1 MLDTYRRILDVP
13 GTLAF
18 SAAGLVARLPISM
31 VGLGIVLLVER
42 ASGSYGLAGA
52 VSAIYVAAGAV
63 CTILQGRLLDR
74 LGQARVLVPVVGVFT
89 VALVLLVVSV
99 QADWPAASTYVFAAL
114 GGATLPA
121 AGSCVRARWSHAL
134 TGRPADLQT
143 AFALEA
149 VVDESVFIVGP
160 ILVTVLAT
168 AIHPVVGLATALV
181 AGLAGTVFLAAQRRT
196 EPPVHDR
203 DRSSRRGSLPWRT
216 LAPLSV
222 VTLALGALF
231 GAAEVVTVAFSEE
244 QGSQA
249 YAGPLLAL
257 WALGSLMAGLIT
269 GAVHW
274 RNPVVDRLR
283 IGALG
288 MFAAMV
294 PLPFVGSVWLMA
306 GILLLGGFAIAPTLI
321 ASTSLVEQTVPPSRL
336 TEGMALLHTGIV
348 AGVAP
353 GAALAGAIVDQAGPS
368 AAYLVSVGAGL
379 LAALGALLVPR
390 ARVTGQ

>member
-1 MLDTYRRILDVP
+1 M
-13 GTLAF
+13 
-18 SAAGLVARLPISM
+18 
-31 VGLGIVLLVER
+31 
-42 ASGSYGLAGA
+42 
-52 VSAIYVAAGAV
+52 
-63 CTILQGRLLDR
+63 
-74 LGQARVLVPVVGVFT
+74 
-89 VALVLLVVSV
+89 
-99 QADWPAASTYVFAAL
+99 
-114 GGATLPA
+114 
-121 AGSCVRARWSHAL
+121 
-134 TGRPADLQT
+134 
-143 AFALEA
+143 
-149 VVDESVFIVGP
+149 
-160 ILVTVLAT
+160 
-168 AIHPVVGLATALV
+168 
-181 AGLAGTVFLAAQRRT
+181 
-196 EPPVHDR
+196 
-203 DRSSRRGSLPWRT
+203 
-216 LAPLSV
+216 

-244 QGSQA
+244 QGNQA

-288 MFAAMV
+288 MFAAMA

-353 GAALAGAIVDQAGPS
+353 GAALAGAVVDQAGPS

-390 ARVTGQ
+390 TRVTGQ